1 MKPDNSNP
9 PVPEHARAAK
19 PASNPPVPEQARA
32 AGPAATPA
40 TGQPPSGPA
49 AARRPSRVR
58 RACDIE
64 PQTVTFLWHPYLPL
78 GKLSLLDGD
87 PGLGK
92 SWIAAA
98 LATAGSRG
106 DGLPGAGAFSPFR
119 TLICT
124 AEDNLSDTLRPRLD
138 QLGADT
144 SLVLLHESLLD
155 LSQSDDFAE
164 LEQALED
171 FQPRLLILD
180 PVVAYLGA
188 KIDTYR
194 ANEVR
199 AILAPL
205 GHLAARHGCAILA
218 IRHINKSRGA
228 RSLYA
233 GQGSID
239 FAAAA
244 RSVLLAGSSGDDD
257 TERAVVHIKSNLAR
271 LGPALAYSVEDQGF
285 RWNGESPLRAS
296 DLLAAEA
303 TGEDL
308 STLDEARAFLR
319 SLLASGPV
327 PAADIWSAGREAGL
341 AERTLRRAKQRENIT
356 AFRKGYGRG
365 GIWHWSLQPPPGEDE
380 P

>member
-1 MKPDNSNP
+1 
-9 PVPEHARAAK
+9 VPERARAIG
-19 PASNPPVPEQARA
+19 PT
-32 AGPAATPA
+32 AGPL
-40 TGQPPSGPA
+40 PSGPA
-49 AARRPSRVR
+49 AARRPSRVH
-58 RACDIE
+58 RACDVE

-106 DGLPGAGAFSPFR
+106 DGLPGAGPFPPFR

-144 SLVLLHESLLD
+144 RLVLLHESLLD

-257 TERAVVHIKSNLAR
+257 TERAVVHIKIPCRAGCGRTFASHQAEIAHLRHCPRHRSNLT
-271 LGPALAYSVEDQGF
+271 
-285 RWNGESPLRAS
+285 AS
-296 DLLAAEA
+296 D
-303 TGEDL
+303 
-308 STLDEARAFLR
+308 
-319 SLLASGPV
+319 
-327 PAADIWSAGREAGL
+327 PAAG
-341 AERTLRRAKQRENIT
+341 
-356 AFRKGYGRG
+356 
-365 GIWHWSLQPPPGEDE
+365 
-380 P
+380 